1 MIDTISL
8 SIEYCGDFW
17 WHPYYKNGIVYRDR
31 VNTFSLFIDSSEEK
45 TDIQKKKRV
54 VSKKKKGQSGHD
66 GEQCGNLRRAAR

>member
-17 WHPYYKNGIVYRDR
+17 WHPYYKNGIVYRYR
-31 VNTFSLFIDSSEEK
+31 MNTFSLFIDSSEEK

-54 VSKKKKGQSGHD
+54 VLKKKKDVVLKKGKRNITD
-66 GEQCGNLRRAAR
+66 RP